1 MEQIVYRQCRTC
13 MGTGIEQRGA
23 ADGNPVEVTCTAC
36 GGVGKREYLTVD
48 LSDIEDK
55 LNDIM
60 DKCND
65 IFEKVNE

>member
-1 MEQIVYRQCRTC
+1 MDLVIDKLCDECR
-13 MGTGIEQRGA
+13 GTG
-23 ADGNPVEVTCTAC
+23 
-36 GGVGKREYLTVD
+36 KRSGPPEYDCPICNGTGRIY
-48 LSDIEDK
+48 LSELPEILGTKFDDMVDK